1 MKQHTVQGGGGVRL
15 NVVES
20 GQRGAPSLLFLH
32 GISQGYGAWAG
43 QLDALAERFHVA
55 AFDLRGHGAS
65 EKPFE
70 AAAYHDERLWAEDV
84 RAVMAGL
91 RLTRPVLVARS
102 YGGIVALD
110 YLKTFGT
117 EEVAGLVLVAALT
130 NNAVK
135 GAAEHLGEGVE
146 HLKAM
151 LSPKFDVQF
160 AGARAFVSESTAE
173 PLSSDELTRHL
184 ALTMMT
190 PPQVRFN
197 LASRKV
203 EHRETLQKLDLPVLC
218 IHGERD
224 RVVRVSSS
232 HHTVAVSPNALLK
245 LYEEVG
251 HLPFLEAAERFNQDV
266 REFAV
271 ALT

>member
-1 MKQHTVQGGGGVRL
+1 MRL

-32 GISQGYGAWAG
+32 GISQGYGVWAE
-43 QLDALAERFHVA
+43 QLNGGLAETFHLA

-65 EKPFE
+65 EKPFD
-70 AAAYHDERLWAEDV
+70 AAAYHDGALWADDV
-84 RAVMAGL
+84 RAVIKGL
-91 RLTRPVLVARS
+91 ELHRPVLVAWS

-151 LSPKFDVQF
+151 LSPEFEVQV
-160 AGARAFVSESTAE
+160 AGTRAFVSEMTAA
-173 PLSSDELTRHL
+173 PLFPDALTRQL

-190 PPQVRFN
+190 PPQVRLN

-203 EHRETLQKLDLPVLC
+203 EHEETLRGLELPVLC
-218 IHGERD
+218 IHGEAD
-224 RVVRVSSS
+224 RVVRVGSSQ
-232 HHTVAVSPNALLK
+232 HTVATAPDAALK

-251 HLPFLEAAERFNQDV
+251 HLPFLEATERFNRDLV
-266 REFAV
+266 EFV
-271 ALT
+271 SSLV

>member
-1 MKQHTVQGGGGVRL
+1 MKQRTVQSESGVRL
-15 NVVES
+15 NVVEA
-20 GQRGAPSLLFLH
+20 GRRGMPSLLFLH

-43 QLDALAERFHVA
+43 QLNALAASFHLA

-70 AAAYHDERLWAEDV
+70 AAAYHDGALWAEDV
-84 RAVMAGL
+84 RAVIAGL
-91 RLTRPVLVARS
+91 ELHRPVLVAWS

-110 YLKTFGT
+110 YLKTLGT

-135 GAAEHLGEGVE
+135 KAAEHLGEGVE

-151 LSPKFDVQF
+151 LSPEFEVQF
-160 AGARAFVSESTAE
+160 AGARAFANELTAE
-173 PLSSDELTRHL
+173 PLPPDELTRQL

-190 PPQVRFN
+190 PPQVCFN

-203 EHRETLQKLDLPVLC
+203 EHEETLQGLDLPILC
-218 IHGERD
+218 IHGELD
-224 RVVRVSSS
+224 KVVRVSSS
-232 HHTVAVSPNALLK
+232 QHTVATAPNASLK
-245 LYEEVG
+245 LYEGVG
-251 HLPFLEAAERFNQDV
+251 HLPFLEAAERFNHDLA
-266 REFAV
+266 EFARS
-271 ALT
+271 LT